1 VNERQARLL
10 LRLYPRA
17 WRARYGEELLA
28 LLTELSEADPRV
40 SRMRR
45 DVARAGLG
53 ERLRAAGF
61 GAGAP
66 PATRARSGALL
77 VLCAWMLFAVA
88 GVRVQKFSEH
98 WQSATAQSARGVPA
112 VAFHVIEGAAALG
125 GVLVLAGVALALPR
139 ALAYIRSGGWP
150 VVRRAVVRAS
160 ALTAVAVGATAA
172 LAVWAQHL
180 DTAQR
185 NGASSAYSGAF
196 VLCALLLVGALAA
209 WTTVAVSLAR
219 ALELS
224 GRVLRIEALLAGTI
238 CASMLAMTVATAT
251 WWGALARVAPWVLHG
266 AAEGSHSSS
275 FALSLFVPSALMA
288 VATCFAAFGAFT
300 SLGAS
305 RRLSARAPG

>member
-28 LLTELSEADPRV
+28 LLTELGEDEPIAA
-40 SRMRR
+40 RMRR
-45 DVARAGLG
+45 DVVRAGLG

-66 PATRARSGALL
+66 PAMRARSGALL

-88 GVRVQKFSEH
+88 GARVQKFSEH
-98 WQSATAQSARGVPA
+98 WQGATPQSARGVPA
-112 VAFHVIEGAAALG
+112 VAFDVLEGAAVLG

-139 ALAYIRSGGWP
+139 ALAYIRSGGWR
-150 VVRRAVVRAS
+150 VVRRAVLRAS
-160 ALTAVAVGATAA
+160 ALTAVAIGATAA
-172 LAVWAQHL
+172 LAVWAQQI

-219 ALELS
+219 GLELS
-224 GRVLRIEALLAGTI
+224 SRVLRLEALLADAI
-238 CASMLAMTVATAT
+238 CASMLAVTLATAT
-251 WWGALARVAPWVLHG
+251 WWGALGRVAPWVLHG
-266 AAEGSHSSS
+266 AAGGSPSSS
-275 FALSLFVPSALMA
+275 FALSLFLPSALMA
-288 VATCFAAFGAFT
+288 VATCFAALGAIT
-300 SLGAS
+300 SLRAA
-305 RRLSARAPG
+305 RLILK

>member
-1 VNERQARLL
+1 MTERQARRLL
-10 LRLYPRA
+10 LLYPRA
-17 WRARYGEELLA
+17 WRARYGEELIA
-28 LLTELSEADPRV
+28 LLSQIGEGGQIP

-45 DVARAGLG
+45 DVVRAGLH
-53 ERLRAAGF
+53 ERVRASGF
-61 GAGAP
+61 GSGVP
-66 PATRARSGALL
+66 PAARARSGALL

-98 WQSATAQSARGVPA
+98 WQGATPQSARGVPA
-112 VAFHVIEGAAALG
+112 IAFHVLEGAAALG
-125 GVLVLAGVALALPR
+125 GVLVLAGIALAL
-139 ALAYIRSGGWP
+139 AYLRSGGWL

-160 ALTAVAVGATAA
+160 ALTAVAIGATAA
-172 LAVWAQHL
+172 LAVWAQQL

-224 GRVLRIEALLAGTI
+224 SRVLRIEALLAGAV
-238 CASMLAMTVATAT
+238 CVSMLAMTLATAT
-251 WWGALARVAPWVLHG
+251 WWGALGRVAPWVLHG
-266 AAEGSHSSS
+266 AADGSRSSS

-288 VATCFAAFGAFT
+288 VATCLAAFGAIT
-300 SLGAS
+300 SLRGS
-305 RRLSARAPG
+305 RLILK